1 MRGRS
6 AIQIA
11 VSSLETTCRSLGILS
26 IRTNPAFPT
35 LEKSRN
41 RTLVD
46 GTNCGENDDG
56 VLLETV
62 ACEDGNC
69 TKGEQHSHVDL
80 DCNGNQVE
88 RDDCK

>member
-1 MRGRS
+1 MH
-6 AIQIA
+6 
-11 VSSLETTCRSLGILS
+11 
-26 IRTNPAFPT
+26 PFPT

-46 GTNCGENDDG
+46 GENCGENDDG

-80 DCNGNQVE
+80 DCNGNLIEEMIVNNDKI
-88 RDDCK
+88 RVVGLA

>member
-1 MRGRS
+1 MHH
-6 AIQIA
+6 
-11 VSSLETTCRSLGILS
+11 
-26 IRTNPAFPT
+26 FPT

-41 RTLVD
+41 RTLVE
-46 GTNCGENDDG
+46 GENCGENDDG

-80 DCNGNQVE
+80 DCNGNLIEEMIVNNDKI
-88 RDDCK
+88 RVVGLA

>member
-1 MRGRS
+1 MHY
-6 AIQIA
+6 
-11 VSSLETTCRSLGILS
+11 
-26 IRTNPAFPT
+26 FPT

-41 RTLVD
+41 RTLVE
-46 GTNCGENDDG
+46 GENCGENDDG

-80 DCNGNQVE
+80 DCNGNLIEEMIVNNDKI
-88 RDDCK
+88 RVIGLA